1 MKNIEEKSLVPINEG
16 SIINKIRRFFRNLF
30 KSKNEIIQSQLS
42 NINYDVKDT
51 KKNAFT
57 ESLRNIEDEET
68 RLLHLQRQYDTGNM
82 KADDLLDNQVKELI
96 KLYKKQISELRKSN
110 EAKKLKLLQYKK
122 SLQ

>member
-68 RLLHLQRQYDTGNM
+68 RLLHLQRQYDTGNI

>member
-1 MKNIEEKSLVPINEG
+1 MKKIEEKSLVPINEG

-68 RLLHLQRQYDTGNM
+68 RLLHLQRQYDTGNI

>member
-1 MKNIEEKSLVPINEG
+1 MVALENGE
-16 SIINKIRRFFRNLF
+16 
-30 KSKNEIIQSQLS
+30 
-42 NINYDVKDT
+42 
-51 KKNAFT
+51 
-57 ESLRNIEDEET
+57 IEDEET